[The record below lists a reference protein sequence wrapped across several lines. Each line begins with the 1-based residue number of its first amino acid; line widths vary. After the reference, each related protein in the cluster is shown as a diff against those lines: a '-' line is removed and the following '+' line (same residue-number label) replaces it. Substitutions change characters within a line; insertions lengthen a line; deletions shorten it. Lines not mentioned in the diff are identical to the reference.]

1 MPEFLSNVSPLMVFL
16 AIAAIGFIFLLV
28 SLVVGDIFDS
38 FGFDSGVDGGA
49 DGHGLLD
56 SRVIS
61 VFVTSFGG
69 FGAIGIQMGLGIVAS
84 SLMGLAGGVVLGGLV
99 SLFARFLYKQQSSSS
114 VGTAQMIGRTAQ
126 VIVSIAPGSL
136 GQVSCR
142 IGEERIEKLARS
154 KDNLE
159 IKAGAMVRVEEIAG
173 DSVIVSP
180 YTEADPLRQVDC
192 GCCGRALALKY
203 L

>member
-1 MPEFLSNVSPLMVFL
+1 MPEILSNISPLLVFL
-16 AIAAIGFIFLLV
+16 GIAAIGFIFLLV
-28 SLVVGDIFDS
+28 SLVLGDIFDS
-38 FGFDSGVDGGA
+38 LGIDGGL
-49 DGHGLLD
+49 DGTDIHGFLD

-69 FGAIGIQMGLGIVAS
+69 FGAIGIQMGLGIVFS
-84 SLMGLAGGVVLGGLV
+84 SFVGLAGGVVLGGLV

-114 VGTAQMIGRTAQ
+114 VASTQMIGRTAQ
-126 VIVSIAPGSL
+126 VTVSIAPGSL

-142 IGEERIEKLARS
+142 IGEERVEKLARS

-159 IKAGAMVRVEEIAG
+159 IKAGSMVRVEEIAG

-180 YTEADPLRQVDC
+180 YSDA
-192 GCCGRALALKY
+192 
-203 L
+203 

>member
-1 MPEFLSNVSPLMVFL
+1 VPEFLSNLSPLMVFL
-16 AIAAIGFIFLLV
+16 GIAALGFIFLMV
-28 SLVVGDIFDS
+28 SLIVGDLFDS
-38 FGFDSGVDGGA
+38 FGHETGLDGA
-49 DGHGLLD
+49 TDGHGLLD

-84 SLMGLAGGVVLGGLV
+84 SLVGLGGGIVFGGLV

-114 VGTAQMIGRTAQ
+114 VGVAQMVGRTAQ
-126 VIVSIAPGSL
+126 VIVAIAPGSL

-142 IGEERIEKLARS
+142 VGEERIEKLARARG
-154 KDNLE
+154 DEE
-159 IKAGAMVRVEEIAG
+159 IKAGAIVRVDEIAG

-180 YTEADPLRQVDC
+180 YTEGKP
-192 GCCGRALALKY
+192 Y
-203 L
+203 

>member
-1 MPEFLSNVSPLMVFL
+1 MPEFLSNVSFLMVFL
-16 AIAAIGFIFLLV
+16 AIAALGFVFLLL
-28 SLVVGDIFDS
+28 SMVVGDIFDS
-38 FGFDSGVDGGA
+38 FGFDTGLDGGA

-69 FGAIGIQMGLGIVAS
+69 FGAIGIQMGLGIVPS
-84 SLMGLAGGVVLGGLV
+84 SLVGLAGGIVLGGLV

-114 VGTAQMIGRTAQ
+114 IGTSQMIGRTAQ
-126 VIVSIAPGSL
+126 VIVSIGPGSL

-154 KDNLE
+154 KDNRE
-159 IKAGAMVRVEEIAG
+159 IKAGAMVRVDEIAG

-180 YTEADPLRQVDC
+180 YTDAYPP
-192 GCCGRALALKY
+192 
-203 L
+203 

>member
-38 FGFDSGVDGGA
+38 FGFDSGVDGAA

-61 VFVTSFGG
+61 VFITAFGG
-69 FGAIGIQMGLGIVAS
+69 FGAIGIQMGLSIVAS

-99 SLFARFLYKQQSSSS
+99 SLFARFLFKQQSSSS
-114 VGTAQMIGRTAQ
+114 VGTEQMIGRTAQ
-126 VIVSIAPGSL
+126 VTVSIAPGSL

-142 IGEERIEKLARS
+142 VGEERIEKLARS
-154 KDNLE
+154 RDNLE
-159 IKAGAMVRVEEIAG
+159 IKAGAMVRVEAIAG

-180 YTEADPLRQVDC
+180 YTET
-192 GCCGRALALKY
+192 
-203 L
+203 

>member
-1 MPEFLSNVSPLMVFL
+1 MPEFLSNFSPLMVFL
-16 AIAAIGFIFLLV
+16 AIGGLGFVFLFL
-28 SLVVGDIFDS
+28 SLIVGDLFDS
-38 FGFDSGVDGGA
+38 FGIETGVDGAA

-84 SLMGLAGGVVLGGLV
+84 SLIGLGGGVVLGGLV

-114 VGTAQMIGRTAQ
+114 VGVAQMVGRTAQ
-126 VIVSIAPGSL
+126 VVVAIAPGSL

-142 IGEERIEKLARS
+142 VGEERIERLARS
-154 KDNLE
+154 KDNVE
-159 IKAGAMVRVEEIAG
+159 IKAGAMVRIEEIAG

-180 YTEADPLRQVDC
+180 YTEDVKPH
-192 GCCGRALALKY
+192 
-203 L
+203 

>member
-1 MPEFLSNVSPLMVFL
+1 MPEFLSNISSLMVFL

-28 SLVVGDIFDS
+28 SLVWGDIFDS
-38 FGFDSGVDGGA
+38 LGIDSGLDGGT

-84 SLMGLAGGVVLGGLV
+84 SLIGLAGGVVLGGVV

-114 VGTAQMIGRTAQ
+114 VGAAQMVGRTAQ

-142 IGEERIEKLARS
+142 VGEERIEKLARS

-180 YTEADPLRQVDC
+180 YTE
-192 GCCGRALALKY
+192 K
-203 L
+203 

>member
-1 MPEFLSNVSPLMVFL
+1 MPEFLSNISSLLVFL

-28 SLVVGDIFDS
+28 SLVLGDIFDS
-38 FGFDSGVDGGA
+38 FGIDGGLDGGA
-49 DGHGLLD
+49 ELHGFLD
-56 SRVIS
+56 SRVLS

-69 FGAIGIQMGLGIVAS
+69 FGAIAIQMGLGIVVS
-84 SLMGLAGGVVLGGLV
+84 SFVGLAGGVVLGGLV

-114 VGTAQMIGRTAQ
+114 VGTSQMIGRTAQ

-142 IGEERIEKLARS
+142 IGEERVEKLARS
-154 KDNLE
+154 KDNRE
-159 IKAGAMVRVEEIAG
+159 IKAGSMVRVDEIAG

-180 YTEADPLRQVDC
+180 YTEA
-192 GCCGRALALKY
+192 
-203 L
+203 

>member
-1 MPEFLSNVSPLMVFL
+1 MVFL
-16 AIAAIGFIFLLV
+16 AIAALGFIFLLA
-28 SLVVGDIFDS
+28 SLIVGDIFDS
-38 FGFDSGVDGGA
+38 FGFDSGLDGGA
-49 DGHGLLD
+49 DGHGFLD
-56 SRVIS
+56 SRVLS
-61 VFVTSFGG
+61 VFITSFGG

-114 VGTAQMIGRTAQ
+114 VGTAQLIGRTAQ

-142 IGEERIEKLARS
+142 IGEERVEKLARA

-159 IKAGAMVRVEEIAG
+159 IKAGATVRVDEVAG
-173 DSVIVSP
+173 DSLIVSR
-180 YTEADPLRQVDC
+180 YTDA
-192 GCCGRALALKY
+192 
-203 L
+203 

>member
-1 MPEFLSNVSPLMVFL
+1 MPEFLSNVSPLVVFL
-16 AIAAIGFIFLLV
+16 AIAAIGFLFLIV
-28 SLVVGDIFDS
+28 SLVVGDLFDS
-38 FGFDSGVDGGA
+38 FGFDTGVDGAA

-69 FGAIGIQMGLGIVAS
+69 FGAIGIQMGLSIVAS
-84 SLMGLAGGVVLGGLV
+84 SLLGLVGGVVLGGLV

-114 VGTAQMIGRTAQ
+114 VGTSQMVGRTAQ

-142 IGEERIEKLARS
+142 VGEERIEKLARS
-154 KDNLE
+154 RDNLE
-159 IKAGAMVRVEEIAG
+159 IKAGAMVRVDEVAG

-180 YTEADPLRQVDC
+180 YTDGFPP
-192 GCCGRALALKY
+192 
-203 L
+203 

>member
-1 MPEFLSNVSPLMVFL
+1 MPEFLANVSPLMVFL
-16 AIAAIGFIFLLV
+16 AIAGIGFVFLLV

-38 FGFDSGVDGGA
+38 FGFDTGVDGGA

-61 VFVTSFGG
+61 VFVTAFGG
-69 FGAIGIQMGLGIVAS
+69 IGAIGIQMGLSIVAS
-84 SLMGLAGGVVLGGLV
+84 SLLGLAGGVVLGGLV
-99 SLFARFLYKQQSSSS
+99 SLFARFLYKQQSSSTVS
-114 VGTAQMIGRTAQ
+114 AAQMVGRTAQ
-126 VIVSIAPGSL
+126 VIVSIAPGNL

-142 IGEERIEKLARS
+142 VGEERIEKLARS

-159 IKAGAMVRVEEIAG
+159 IKAGSMVRVEEVAG

-180 YTEADPLRQVDC
+180 YSETTDPYLR
-192 GCCGRALALKY
+192 
-203 L
+203 

>member
-1 MPEFLSNVSPLMVFL
+1 VPEFLSNVSSLMVFL

-28 SLVVGDIFDS
+28 SLILGDIFDS
-38 FGFDSGVDGGA
+38 FGMDTGLDGGA

-69 FGAIGIQMGLGIVAS
+69 FGAIGIQMGLGIVVS
-84 SLMGLAGGVVLGGLV
+84 SFLGLVGGVVLGGLV

-114 VGTAQMIGRTAQ
+114 VGMAQMIGRTAQ

-159 IKAGAMVRVEEIAG
+159 IKAGAMVRVDEIAG

-180 YTEADPLRQVDC
+180 YIKA
-192 GCCGRALALKY
+192 
-203 L
+203 

>member
-16 AIAAIGFIFLLV
+16 AIAAIGFVFLLV

-38 FGFDSGVDGGA
+38 FGFDSGVDGAA

-61 VFVTSFGG
+61 VFITAFGG
-69 FGAIGIQMGLGIVAS
+69 FGAIGIQMGLSIVAS
-84 SLMGLAGGVVLGGLV
+84 SILGLVGGVLLGGIV
-99 SLFARFLYKQQSSSS
+99 SLFARFLFKQQSSSS
-114 VGTAQMIGRTAQ
+114 VATDQMIGRTAR
-126 VIVSIAPGSL
+126 VTVAIAPGNL

-142 IGEERIEKLARS
+142 VGEERIEKLARS

-159 IKAGAMVRVEEIAG
+159 IKAGATVRVEAIAG

-180 YTEADPLRQVDC
+180 YTEP
-192 GCCGRALALKY
+192 
-203 L
+203 